1 MAGTKNTYKSIKDHN
16 AKSGN
21 NTRRWQYFDT
31 KGTTLFFRG
40 INRGPAEAQSVS
52 KKIKLTW
59 FASVHECSL
68 RVDLLLREVR
78 ELLKL
83 ALITPIRGSIRM
95 RSSGQIGTESLGV
108 RHCDCS
114 SDALR
119 RRRISF
125 HESPTGTYPISWA
138 TNTLLL
144 LLFGSS
150 MELVQ
155 MKAPKQRS
163 TLMRSEANYRKKPW
177 LGDTDVF
184 LVNLTIGYL
193 SIKGSFKGRQS
204 LAISGI
210 ITIALNEI

>member
-1 MAGTKNTYKSIKDHN
+1 MVGACETRAEPSDSLTELKRGTGQAPRKLVNANEPGKNNNLNVGPKRDKIAKDI
-16 AKSGN
+16 
-21 NTRRWQYFDT
+21 
-31 KGTTLFFRG
+31 
-40 INRGPAEAQSVS
+40 INEVTGPAEAQSVS

-138 TNTLLL
+138 TNSEREEALTGDGGDHALRP
-144 LLFGSS
+144 
-150 MELVQ
+150 
-155 MKAPKQRS
+155 APAAR
-163 TLMRSEANYRKKPW
+163 TTTTA
-177 LGDTDVF
+177 
-184 LVNLTIGYL
+184 
-193 SIKGSFKGRQS
+193 
-204 LAISGI
+204 
-210 ITIALNEI
+210 TIAVAAAVTAPRTTQITSAPVAAVW